1 MRCAASAC
9 SSWPSATEGDANS
22 AGSRSLPGSQAN
34 AGISLADA
42 TERGALWPGPDATNR
57 MRDAET
63 KDLAQAWQAPATDSF
78 RSRGGDRKDEP
89 GLDRQARQWVS
100 PSAQLFETAD
110 LARMEK
116 RRGKL
121 KAKGING
128 NGFGLVLGNQAQV
141 WAEGWPGPAMRD
153 YKGSNSAA
161 HLEVSTGS
169 LHLDQ
174 LPNFVEHLFL
184 PLSCP
189 APPIPLGPSCSP
201 AGPNGS
207 PPSVRRKLN
216 PLFVE
221 ALMRWPIGLSGFARR
236 ETEWTRWWQLMPSLL
251 SDLGSREPVQMD
263 LFE

>member
-1 MRCAASAC
+1 
-9 SSWPSATEGDANS
+9 
-22 AGSRSLPGSQAN
+22 
-34 AGISLADA
+34 
-42 TERGALWPGPDATNR
+42 